1 MYLVPYWSRL
11 IPGQGKKIKMEE
23 KKFDLNSLIGFVL
36 LGAIMIYYFYTNQ
49 PTPEQIAEKKAEQVQ
64 DSIDKLNPV
73 TQPENA
79 VYEQK
84 VEQVPINPSDSLA
97 FAQSKNRLGD
107 FAYSAGLASATDHET
122 VIENDLVKIT
132 VSNKGGQI
140 TEVLLKNFKTYN
152 MLPLYVIKDQNA
164 SLNLSFATQDNRNLQ
179 TKDLYFEPNVS
190 TNGDN
195 QVLSM
200 RLKVAADRYLEYRY
214 ELKPNDYMLD
224 FAIRTQGM
232 ETAINTSQ
240 AINLDW
246 QLKSFRTEKSVKY
259 ENQYT
264 DLRYLQNGEFE
275 YMNAMSDE
283 DEEDV
288 DNLNWVAFKQQFFTS
303 ILIAED
309 KFESAKLIS
318 KNLVQNEDI
327 DTIYTKKYEAFIPL
341 QAKNGELAYNMNMYY
356 GPVDYEVLSK
366 YEGQQLDRIVSLG
379 WGIFRWINKFVFIP
393 VFSFLSSFIGNF
405 GIVIIL
411 MTIVVRIIMSP
422 VVYKSYLSSAKMKV
436 LRPEMQEINEKFKG
450 KENAMKRQQETMAI
464 QRKAGV
470 NPLSGCIPAL
480 IQMPVFFALFRFF
493 PANIDI
499 RQNGFLWADDLSAYD
514 EVLQLPFKIPFY
526 GDHVSL
532 FPILAS
538 VAIFFYM
545 QMTQSQQ
552 MNMQQPQQEGMPDM
566 QKMMK
571 MMMWFS
577 PIMMMFFFNS
587 YASSLSLYY
596 FVSNLLTIVI
606 MLVIKHFIIDEDKI
620 HAQIQENKKRP
631 EKKKS
636 AFRQRLDDA
645 MKQAQEQQAQK
656 KR

>member
-1 MYLVPYWSRL
+1 
-11 IPGQGKKIKMEE
+11 MEE

-36 LGAIMIYYFYTNQ
+36 LGAIMIWYFYMNQ
-49 PTPEQIAEKKAEQVQ
+49 PTPEELEKQKSEQIQEASEADSPETENTTAVDQTQMDPATQV
-64 DSIDKLNPV
+64 
-73 TQPENA
+73 A
-79 VYEQK
+79 
-84 VEQVPINPSDSLA
+84 SDSLA
-97 FAQSKNRLGD
+97 LVNAKNRLGI
-107 FAYSAGLASATDHET
+107 FAYSNSLPSATDNET
-122 VIENDLVKIT
+122 IIENDLVRIK
-132 VSNKGGQI
+132 VANKGGQI
-140 TEVLLKNFKTYN
+140 TEVLLKNYKTYDEK
-152 MLPLYVIKDQNA
+152 PLFVIKDQNA
-164 SLNLSFATQDNRNLQ
+164 LFNLSFATLDNRNLQ
-179 TKDLYFEPNVS
+179 SKDLYFEPEL
-190 TNGDN
+190 TQNGDN

-200 RLKVAADRYLEYRY
+200 RLKVSESQYLEYRY
-214 ELKPNDYMLD
+214 ELKPDDYMLD
-224 FAIRTQGM
+224 FGIRTQGM
-232 ETAINTSQ
+232 ERAINTSESLR
-240 AINLDW
+240 LDW
-246 QLKSFRTEKSVKY
+246 KLRSFRTEKSIKY

-264 DLRYLQNGEFE
+264 DLRYLQDGEFE

-283 DEEDV
+283 DEEEAKEV
-288 DNLNWVAFKQQFFTS
+288 DWIAFKQQFFTS
-303 ILIAED
+303 VLLTDEPFSTANL
-309 KFESAKLIS
+309 KSV
-318 KNLVQNEDI
+318 NLVEDEYI
-327 DTIYTKKYEAFIPL
+327 DTVFTKQYSASIPL
-341 QAKNGELAYNMNMYY
+341 EAKNGELDYSMNMYY
-356 GPVDYEVLSK
+356 GPVDYAVLSK

-379 WGIFRWINKFVFIP
+379 WGIFRWINKYVFIP
-393 VFSFLSSFIGNF
+393 VFSVLSSIIGNY

-436 LRPEMQEINEKFKG
+436 LRPEMVEINEKLPG
-450 KENAMKRQQETMAI
+450 KENAMKRQQETMAL

-499 RQNGFLWADDLSAYD
+499 RQHGFLWADDLSAYD

-596 FVSNLLTIVI
+596 FVSNLLTIGI
-606 MLVIKHFIIDEDKI
+606 MLVIKNFIIDEDKI
-620 HAQIQENKKRP
+620 HAQIQENKKKP
-631 EKKKS
+631 QKKKS

-645 MKQAQEQQAQK
+645 MKQAQEQQAKQK
-656 KR
+656 KIK

>member
-1 MYLVPYWSRL
+1 
-11 IPGQGKKIKMEE
+11 MEE

-49 PTPEQIAEKKAEQVQ
+49 PTQEELAQQKMEQVQ
-64 DSIDKLNPV
+64 DSIDKLTPV
-73 TQPENA
+73 AAQSDA
-79 VYEQK
+79 VFEK
-84 VEQVPINPSDSLA
+84 VDQAPINPSDTVAYAQAQNSLGA
-97 FAQSKNRLGD
+97 
-107 FAYSAGLASATDHET
+107 FAYSAGLASATDAVT
-122 VIENDLVKIT
+122 VIENDLVRIT
-132 VSNKGGQI
+132 VSNKGGQV
-140 TEVLLKNFKTYN
+140 TEVLMKNFLTYN
-152 MLPLYVIKDQNA
+152 KLPLYIIKDQNA
-164 SLNLSFATQDNRNLQ
+164 LLNLSFATQDNRNLQ
-179 TKDLYFEPNVS
+179 TKNLYFEP
-190 TNGDN
+190 TLTKNGDN

-200 RLKVAADRYLEYRY
+200 KLKVEANRYLEYRY
-214 ELKPNDYMLD
+214 ELKPDEYMLD
-224 FAIRTQGM
+224 FGIRTQGM
-232 ETAINTSQ
+232 ERAINTSQ
-240 AINLDW
+240 AINLEW
-246 QLKSFRTEKSVKY
+246 HLKSFRTEKSVKY

-264 DLRYLQNGEFE
+264 DLRYLENDSFE

-288 DNLNWVAFKQQFFTS
+288 SNLNWVAFKQQFFTS
-303 ILIAED
+303 ILLAED
-309 KFESAKLIS
+309 KFESAKLVS
-318 KNLVQNEDI
+318 KNLVENEDI
-327 DTIYTKKYEAFIPL
+327 DTVYTKKYEAYIPL
-341 QAKNGELAYNMNMYY
+341 QAQNGELNYNMNMYY
-356 GPVDYEVLSK
+356 GPVDYAILSK
-366 YEGQQLDRIVSLG
+366 YEGKQLDRVVSLG

-393 VFSFLSSFIGNF
+393 VFGFLSSFIGNY

-436 LRPEMQEINEKFKG
+436 LRPEMQEINEKHKG

-538 VAIFFYM
+538 IAIFFYM

-577 PIMMMFFFNS
+577 PIMMMFFFNT

-596 FVSNLLTIVI
+596 FVSNLLTIII
-606 MLVIKHFIIDEDKI
+606 MLVIKHFIIDEKKI
-620 HAQIQENKKRP
+620 HANIQENKKRP

-636 AFRQRLDDA
+636 AFRQKLDSA
-645 MKQAQEQQAQK
+645 MKQAQVQQEAQK
-656 KR
+656 KGKK

>member
-1 MYLVPYWSRL
+1 
-11 IPGQGKKIKMEE
+11 MEE

-36 LGAIMIYYFYTNQ
+36 LGAIMIWYFYMNQ
-49 PTPEQIAEKKAEQVQ
+49 PTPEELEKQKSEQIQQASEA
-64 DSIDKLNPV
+64 DSSESENTRPAGQTQMDPV
-73 TQPENA
+73 TQVA
-79 VYEQK
+79 
-84 VEQVPINPSDSLA
+84 SDSLA
-97 FAQSKNRLGD
+97 LVNAKNRLGI
-107 FAYSAGLASATDHET
+107 FAYSNSLPSAADNET
-122 VIENDLVKIT
+122 IIENDLVRIK
-132 VSNKGGQI
+132 VANKGGQI
-140 TEVLLKNFKTYN
+140 TEVLLKNYKTYDQK
-152 MLPLYVIKDQNA
+152 PLFVIKDQNA
-164 SLNLSFATQDNRNLQ
+164 LFNLSFATLDNRNLQ
-179 TKDLYFEPNVS
+179 TKDLYFEPEL
-190 TNGDN
+190 TQNGDN

-200 RLKVAADRYLEYRY
+200 RLKVSESQFLEYRY
-214 ELKPNDYMLD
+214 ELKPDDYMLD
-224 FAIRTQGM
+224 FGIRTQGM
-232 ETAINTSQ
+232 DRAINTSESLR
-240 AINLDW
+240 LDW
-246 QLKSFRTEKSVKY
+246 KLRSFRTEKSIKY

-264 DLRYLQNGEFE
+264 DLRYLQDGEFE

-283 DEEDV
+283 DEEEAKEV
-288 DNLNWVAFKQQFFTS
+288 DWIAFKQQFFTS
-303 ILIAED
+303 VLLTDEPFSTANL
-309 KFESAKLIS
+309 KSV
-318 KNLVQNEDI
+318 NLVEDEYI
-327 DTIYTKKYEAFIPL
+327 DTVFTKQYSASIPL
-341 QAKNGELAYNMNMYY
+341 EAKNGELDYSMNMYY
-356 GPVDYEVLSK
+356 GPVDYAVLSK
-366 YEGQQLDRIVSLG
+366 YEGRQLDRIVSLG
-379 WGIFRWINKFVFIP
+379 WGIFRWINKYVFIP
-393 VFSFLSSFIGNF
+393 VFSVLSSIIGNY

-436 LRPEMQEINEKFKG
+436 LRPEMVEINEKLPG
-450 KENAMKRQQETMAI
+450 KENAMKRQQETMAL

-499 RQNGFLWADDLSAYD
+499 RQHGFLWADDLSAYD

-596 FVSNLLTIVI
+596 FVSNLLTIGI
-606 MLVIKHFIIDEDKI
+606 MLVIKNFIIDEDKI
-620 HAQIQENKKRP
+620 HAQIQENKKKP
-631 EKKKS
+631 QKKKS

-645 MKQAQEQQAQK
+645 MKQAQEQQAKQK
-656 KR
+656 KIK

>member
-1 MYLVPYWSRL
+1 M
-11 IPGQGKKIKMEE
+11 
-23 KKFDLNSLIGFVL
+23 
-36 LGAIMIYYFYTNQ
+36 
-49 PTPEQIAEKKAEQVQ
+49 
-64 DSIDKLNPV
+64 
-73 TQPENA
+73 
-79 VYEQK
+79 
-84 VEQVPINPSDSLA
+84 
-97 FAQSKNRLGD
+97 
-107 FAYSAGLASATDHET
+107 ASATDAVT
-122 VIENDLVKIT
+122 VIENDLVRIT
-132 VSNKGGQI
+132 VSNKGGQV
-140 TEVLLKNFKTYN
+140 TEVLMKNFQTYN
-152 MLPLYVIKDQNA
+152 KLPLYIIKDQNA
-164 SLNLSFATQDNRNLQ
+164 LLNLSFATQDNRNLQ
-179 TKDLYFEPNVS
+179 TKNLYFEPTLS
-190 TNGDN
+190 KNGDN

-200 RLKVAADRYLEYRY
+200 KLKVEADMDVEYRY
-214 ELKPNDYMLD
+214 ELKPDEYMLD
-224 FAIRTQGM
+224 FGIRTQGM
-232 ETAINTSQ
+232 DRAINTSQ
-240 AINLDW
+240 AINLEW
-246 QLKSFRTEKSVKY
+246 HLKSFRTEKSVKY

-264 DLRYLQNGEFE
+264 DLRYLENGSFE

-288 DNLNWVAFKQQFFTS
+288 SNLNWVAFKQQFFTS
-303 ILIAED
+303 ILLAED
-309 KFESAKLIS
+309 KFESAKLVS
-318 KNLVQNEDI
+318 KNLVENEDI
-327 DTIYTKKYEAFIPL
+327 DTVYTKKYEAYIPL
-341 QAKNGELAYNMNMYY
+341 QAQNGELNYNMNMYY
-356 GPVDYEVLSK
+356 GPVDYAILSK
-366 YEGQQLDRIVSLG
+366 YEGKQLDRVVSLG

-393 VFSFLSSFIGNF
+393 VFGFLSSFIGNY

-436 LRPEMQEINEKFKG
+436 LRPEMQEINEKLKG

-538 VAIFFYM
+538 IAIFFYM
-545 QMTQSQQ
+545 PMPHSQH

-577 PIMMMFFFNS
+577 PIMMMFFFNT

-596 FVSNLLTIVI
+596 FVSNLLTIII
-606 MLVIKHFIIDEDKI
+606 MLVIKHFIIDEKKI
-620 HAQIQENKKRP
+620 HANIQENKKRP

-636 AFRQRLDDA
+636 AFRQKLDSA
-645 MKQAQEQQAQK
+645 MKQAQVQQEAQK
-656 KR
+656 KGKK

>member
-1 MYLVPYWSRL
+1 
-11 IPGQGKKIKMEE
+11 
-23 KKFDLNSLIGFVL
+23 LNAAQTQNK
-36 LGAIMIYYFYTNQ
+36 LG
-49 PTPEQIAEKKAEQVQ
+49 V
-64 DSIDKLNPV
+64 
-73 TQPENA
+73 
-79 VYEQK
+79 
-84 VEQVPINPSDSLA
+84 
-97 FAQSKNRLGD
+97 
-107 FAYSAGLASATDHET
+107 FAYSAGLPSARANET
-122 VIENDLVKIT
+122 IIENDLVRIKI
-132 VSNKGGQI
+132 SNLGGQI
-140 TEVLLKNFKTYN
+140 TEVLLKNYKTFDK
-152 MLPLYVIKDQNA
+152 LPLYIIKDKNA
-164 SLNLSFATQDNRNLQ
+164 SFNLSFATQDNRNLQ
-179 TKDLYFEPNVS
+179 SKDLFFEP
-190 TNGDN
+190 TLTQNGDN

-200 RLKVAADRYLEYRY
+200 KLKVSADKFLEYRY
-214 ELKPNDYMLD
+214 ELKPDDYMLD

-232 ETAINTSQ
+232 NNAINTSQ
-240 AINLDW
+240 NINLDW
-246 QLKSFRTEKSVKY
+246 SLKSYRTEKSVKY

-283 DEEDV
+283 DEEDTEKIS
-288 DNLNWVAFKQQFFTS
+288 WIAFKQQFFAS
-303 ILIAED
+303 VILTDEPFN
-309 KFESAKLIS
+309 KAKLIS
-318 KNLVQNEDI
+318 KNLVQDEDI
-327 DTIYTKKYEAFIPL
+327 DTVYTKQYLASIPL
-341 QAKNGELAYNMNMYY
+341 LANNGELNYNMNMYY
-356 GPVDYEVLSK
+356 GPVDYSILSK
-366 YEGQQLDRIVSLG
+366 YEGKQLDRIVSLG
-379 WGIFRWINKFVFIP
+379 WGIFRWINKYVFIP
-393 VFSFLSSFIGNF
+393 VFGFLSSYIGNF

-436 LRPEMQEINEKFKG
+436 LRPEMQEINEKLKG
-450 KENAMKRQQETMAI
+450 KENAMKRQQETMAL

-538 VAIFFYM
+538 IAIFFYM

-552 MNMQQPQQEGMPDM
+552 MNMQQPTQEGMPDM

-606 MLVIKHFIIDEDKI
+606 MLVIKHFIIDDEKI
-620 HAQIQENKKRP
+620 HAQIQENKKKP
-631 EKKKS
+631 TKKKS

-645 MKQAQEQQAQK
+645 MKQAQEQQSKQK
-656 KR
+656 KGKR